1 MLLSFFVLMMKH
13 NREVIPDD
21 IEESYINTSFA
32 RYKSIIQEQYAL
44 AKNDIDFFYSDTV
57 SFKER
62 QFLLE
67 VLQEFL
73 DSTNN

>member
-1 MLLSFFVLMMKH
+1 MKH
-13 NREVIPDD
+13 RREEIPAD
-21 IEESYINTSFA
+21 IEESYINSSFS

-44 AKNDIDFFYSDTV
+44 AKNNIDFSYSDTV
-57 SFKER
+57 SYKER

-73 DSTNN
+73 ESTSN

>member
-1 MLLSFFVLMMKH
+1 MPLSFFVLVMKH
-13 NREVIPDD
+13 NKVDIPED
-21 IEESYINTSFA
+21 IELSYINTSFA

-44 AKNDIDFFYSDTV
+44 AKNNIDFSYSDTV
-57 SFKER
+57 SYKER

-73 DSTNN
+73 ESDAN

>member
-1 MLLSFFVLMMKH
+1 MMKH

>member
-1 MLLSFFVLMMKH
+1 MKH
-13 NREVIPDD
+13 RREEIPAD
-21 IEESYINTSFA
+21 IEESYINSSFS

-44 AKNDIDFFYSDTV
+44 AKNNIDFSYSDSV
-57 SFKER
+57 SYKER

-73 DSTNN
+73 ESTSN

>member
-1 MLLSFFVLMMKH
+1 MMKH

-62 QFLLE
+62 RFLLE